1 MNDVANL
8 SMNQMRSMLSI
19 PKPFAALLLFFVM
32 LFAGRAASAADF
44 LDPASAFTLRAELG
58 SGRQVRLE
66 WEIAKGYKLYRESV
80 TVSAEGSADALGA
93 PVMPKGIAVKDP
105 TTGEQVEIYHDR
117 LVVPVPL
124 GESDKPFT
132 MQVAYQGC
140 AEDGLCYPPVITSFR
155 VDPSRPGALSGASAG
170 ATGDEGASAGLA
182 PAPAPPAPAATPVP
196 VAPSGDEQSLVE
208 STLQAGSL
216 WKIVLA
222 FLGFGLLLSFTPCIL
237 PMVPI
242 LSSIIVGDGNS
253 SRSRA
258 FLMGLAYCTGLSLVY
273 TALGIFAGL
282 AGEGLAGFLQQPA
295 VLLSFALLLLL
306 MSLSMFDVY
315 QLQMPVA
322 IQNRLNQASG
332 KLKGGSI
339 VRVFVMGAL
348 SALVV
353 GPCVAAPL
361 AGTLVYISQTKDVV
375 LGGLALFS
383 MAVGMSVPLLLVALS
398 AGSLLP
404 KAGAWMVGVKH
415 LFGIMLIAVA
425 IWMATPVL
433 PLRMTMLAWGLLC
446 MAGASLLGLFDQLSE
461 SGHSAG
467 RRFSKAFAIALL
479 VFGVLEFT
487 GAAIGGGNLI
497 EPLAGLRGSSGVPV
511 EPAGSPR
518 FITVRS
524 EAELDAAVNG
534 SDKPVLLDFSAAW
547 CVSCKE
553 LDEFTFSDP
562 DVARRMEGF
571 RLVRADVT
579 ANSDAERALM
589 KRFGLF
595 GPPAIV
601 FFDKDGR
608 EIRAERVVGFI
619 KAADFS
625 KRLDRVLSGTH

>member
-1 MNDVANL
+1 MNHVANF
-8 SMNQMRSMLSI
+8 SMNQMRSI
-19 PKPFAALLLFFVM
+19 VPVPKPLAALLLFFVM
-32 LFAGRAASAADF
+32 LLAGRPACAADF
-44 LDPASAFTLRAELG
+44 LDPSSAFTLRAELG
-58 SGRQVRLE
+58 SGRHVRLE
-66 WEIAKGYKLYRESV
+66 WAIAKGYKLYRESV
-80 TVSAEGSADALGA
+80 KVSVEGGADALGK
-93 PVMPKGIAVKDP
+93 PVMPKGTVAKDP
-105 TTGEQVEIYHDR
+105 TTGEQVESYHDR
-117 LVVPVPL
+117 LVVAVPL
-124 GESDKPFT
+124 GASDQPFT
-132 MQVAYQGC
+132 MRVEYQGC
-140 AEDGLCYPPVITSFR
+140 AEDGLCYPPVTRSFR
-155 VDPSRPGALSGASAG
+155 VDPSRPGELSEAAG
-170 ATGDEGASAGLA
+170 GPSGEGASAGLA
-182 PAPAPPAPAATPVP
+182 TAAAAAPPTPVA
-196 VAPSGDEQSLVE
+196 VAPSADEQSLVE

-242 LSSIIVGDGNS
+242 LSSIIVGDGTS

-258 FLMGLAYCTGLSLVY
+258 FLMGLAYCAGLSVVY
-273 TALGIFAGL
+273 TTLGIFAGL

-295 VLLSFALLLLL
+295 VLLTFALMLLL

-339 VRVFVMGAL
+339 VRVFLMGAL

-361 AGTLVYISQTKDVV
+361 AGTLVYISQTRDVV
-375 LGGLALFS
+375 VGGLALFS
-383 MAVGMSVPLLLVALS
+383 MAVGMSVPLLLVAMS

-433 PLRMTMLAWGLLC
+433 PLRLTMIAWGLLC
-446 MAGASLLGLFDQLSE
+446 MASAALLGLFDHRSE
-461 SGHSAG
+461 GGHSTT
-467 RRFSKAFAIALL
+467 RRFSKAFAFGLL
-479 VFGVLEFT
+479 VFGVLEFM

-497 EPLAGLRGSSGVPV
+497 EPLAGLRGS
-511 EPAGSPR
+511 AGSMEAPAR
-518 FITVRS
+518 APGFITVRS
-524 EAELDAAVNG
+524 EAEFEAAIKG

-553 LDEFTFSDP
+553 LEEFTFSDP

-571 RLVRADVT
+571 LLVRADVT
-579 ANSDAERALM
+579 SNSDAERALM

-595 GPPAIV
+595 GPPAIIL
-601 FFDKDGR
+601 FDKAGR
-608 EIRAERVVGFI
+608 ELQSERVVGFI

-625 KRLDRVLSGTH
+625 KRLDRVLSGSR

>member
-8 SMNQMRSMLSI
+8 SMNQMRSI
-19 PKPFAALLLFFVM
+19 HPVPKPFAALLLFFVM
-32 LFAGRAASAADF
+32 LLAGRTACAADF
-44 LDPASAFTLRAELG
+44 LDPSSAFTLRAELG
-58 SGRQVRLE
+58 SARQVRLE
-66 WEIAKGYKLYRESV
+66 WGIAKGYKLYRESV
-80 TVSAEGSADALGA
+80 KVSAEGGADALGA
-93 PVMPKGIAVKDP
+93 AVMPKGIMVKDP

-124 GESDKPFT
+124 GVSGKPFT
-132 MQVAYQGC
+132 MRVEYQGC
-140 AEDGLCYPPVITSFR
+140 AEDGLCYPPVISSFR
-155 VDPSRPGALSGASAG
+155 VDPSRPGVLSEASAG
-170 ATGDEGASAGLA
+170 ASGNEGASAGLSPV
-182 PAPAPPAPAATPVP
+182 PAPEATPVA
-196 VAPSGDEQSLVE
+196 VSPSGGEQSLVE

-237 PMVPI
+237 PMLPI
-242 LSSIIVGDGNS
+242 LSSIIVGNGS
-253 SRSRA
+253 TSRSRA

-273 TALGIFAGL
+273 TTLGIFAGL

-332 KLKGGSI
+332 NLKGGSF

-375 LGGLALFS
+375 IGGVALFS

-446 MAGASLLGLFDQLSE
+446 MAGAALLGLFDQISE
-461 SGHSAG
+461 SGHSSG

-497 EPLAGLRGSSGVPV
+497 EPLAGLRGSSGVPA

-524 EAELDAAVNG
+524 EAEFEEAVKG

-579 ANSDAERALM
+579 SNADAERALM

-595 GPPAIV
+595 GPPAIM
-601 FFDKDGR
+601 FFDNDGR
-608 EIRAERVVGFI
+608 EIRSERVVGFI

-625 KRLDRVLSGTH
+625 ERLDRVLSGVH